1 MEHITRIMLVVCVLL
16 LLGFNARGQESDSN
30 EQHTTEPSV
39 EPQENPEQES
49 VAVDEDGPRRDD
61 GDVTLTE
68 DIDGML
74 PNVVSIIVAPCMQG
88 YRADHKGK
96 CRPVI

>member
-1 MEHITRIMLVVCVLL
+1 MLVVCVLL

-61 GDVTLTE
+61 GDVTPTE
-68 DIDGML
+68 VRFYIL
-74 PNVVSIIVAPCMQG
+74 IIVHS
-88 YRADHKGK
+88 YRSFIFADDFRISME
-96 CRPVI
+96 CYQT